1 MRSIPLFVIASLLIL
16 AACREPPPPSPAPEA
31 PPTTETPPPVALT
44 PTDAP
49 PTASPTTAAAPLQ
62 IQAIIGDGAKFQF
75 AFKESA
81 DVLNFQTARC
91 AAEAKGD
98 AAKQAAC
105 LDAVARESAGEGIRF
120 EKKGDAWTWTSY
132 GVGKDGKEELYL
144 AGPVTML
151 PAPADELHFQPA
163 GAFVGIQAAAMGA
176 DKAPAA
182 PLPPEKF
189 TVVKAR
195 DAQTI
200 EMVTAGPKGTLVY
213 RKAK

>member
-120 EKKGDAWTWTSY
+120 EKTGDKLEWVSY
-132 GVGKDGKEELYL
+132 GLDKDGKEEIYL
-144 AGPVTML
+144 RAAIAL
-151 PAPADELHFQPA
+151 LDAPADELHFRP
-163 GAFVGIQAAAMGA
+163 VGPLTGKQAAEIGSDKLAA
-176 DKAPAA
+176 DKF
-182 PLPPEKF
+182 LI
-189 TVVKAR
+189 VKAR
-195 DAQTI
+195 DAKTI
-200 EMVTAGPKGTLVY
+200 VMQAPLPKGALVY
-213 RKAK
+213 HRQ